1 LVAIPRRRILWTL
14 AFAGTLGAILAIG
27 FVSYRELS
35 TLADSSAQVQRSYDI
50 LQTLD
55 DLDSALTDSEANQ
68 RGLLL
73 THDPTYLSQYDA
85 AVAQIRL
92 AVSEL
97 HRLCSTEPGTS
108 GPLAVLGRL
117 SGSRLDDL
125 QRTVHEA
132 AGNDHATLAH
142 LAEGAG
148 AHLIASFRRYSD
160 DLDSVQRH
168 LLQRRREEEHEARVT
183 SEGVLIS
190 TIVLSVIFVG
200 AAAAISRR
208 FDERRRELEKEVAE
222 RRRAEEYREALLVS
236 ERAARAEAER
246 ATRLKD
252 EFVATLSHELRTPL
266 NAIVGWA
273 SILRRDKRPAS
284 VSQGVEVIERNAKVQ
299 AQMVEDLLDMSRI
312 LSGKLRIDLQVT
324 DPAAVV
330 QAALSSVEPTAQAK
344 EVELQTFLQATGP
357 INADAGRIQQ
367 VVWNL
372 LSNAIKF
379 TPRGGRVCV
388 TLRSVAGN
396 AEIEVKDSGQGIRGE
411 FLPFVFDRFR
421 QADASTTRRHG
432 GLGLG
437 LSIVK
442 SLVEMHGGTVHVDSA
457 GEGHGATL
465 TVRLP
470 LVIAHSFTSSA
481 ARAELARTPHM
492 PMLDGVRILIVDDE
506 PDARSLA
513 QRVLEER
520 GADVVTA
527 DSALEALRLV
537 DGDSPLSLVISDIG
551 MPEQD
556 GYELIRLLRSL
567 PGDAGR
573 IPAVALTALARSED
587 RHRALTAGYQ
597 IHLSKPVDPAHL
609 VAVVANITERHER
622 FAIESR
628 PS

>member
-1 LVAIPRRRILWTL
+1 VVAIRRRRILWAL

-35 TLADSSAQVQRSYDI
+35 KLADSSAQVQRSYDI

-55 DLDSALTDSEANQ
+55 DLDSALTESEGNQ
-68 RGLLL
+68 RGFLL

-97 HRLCSTEPGTS
+97 RRLCSAEPGTS

-117 SGSRLDDL
+117 AGSQLDNL
-125 QRTVHEA
+125 QKTVHEA
-132 AGNDHATLAH
+132 AGNDHATLTH
-142 LAEGAG
+142 LAQGAG
-148 AHLIASFRRYSD
+148 SQLIASFRRYAD

-168 LLQRRREEEHEARVT
+168 LLQTRREEEHEARVT
-183 SEGVLIS
+183 SEGVLVS
-190 TIVLSVIFVG
+190 TILLSLLFVG
-200 AAAAISRR
+200 AAAVISRR
-208 FDERRRELEKEVAE
+208 FDERRRQLEKEIAE
-222 RRRAEEYREALLVS
+222 RRRVEEYREALLVS
-236 ERAARAEAER
+236 ERTARAEAER

-273 SILRRDKRPAS
+273 SILKRDKRPAS
-284 VSQGVEVIERNAKVQ
+284 VSHGVEVIERNAKVQ

-330 QAALSSVEPTAQAK
+330 QAAIASVDPTAQAK
-344 EVELQTFLQATGP
+344 EIEILSSLQSTEP
-357 INADAGRIQQ
+357 INADGGRIQQ

-379 TPRGGRVCV
+379 TPRGGRVYV
-388 TLRSVAGN
+388 TLRSVEGK
-396 AEIEVKDSGQGIRGE
+396 AEIEVKDTGQGICGE

-442 SLVEMHGGTVHVDSA
+442 SLVEIHGGTVQVDSA

-470 LVIAHSFTSSA
+470 LVVSHSFTSSA
-481 ARAELARTPHM
+481 ARAELARTSHIPK
-492 PMLDGVRILIVDDE
+492 LDGVRILIVDDE

-527 DSALEALRLV
+527 DSASEALRVV
-537 DGDSPLSLVISDIG
+537 DGGNSLDLVISDIG

-556 GYELIRLLRSL
+556 GYELIRQLRSL
-567 PGDAGR
+567 PGENGR

-622 FAIESR
+622 FAIESQ